1 MAGVVIAGLLTGCGV
16 YYISRVVPRIVQR
29 ASLAQGA
36 ATFSTTYPYHAFE
49 YGFQKKMSEKEAFML
64 LGFGDKVSRIRNRPS
79 EEDVKKR
86 YRNLMKELH
95 SDVNGSP
102 YVATKL
108 NQAKETLL
116 K

>member
-1 MAGVVIAGLLTGCGV
+1 
-16 YYISRVVPRIVQR
+16 
-29 ASLAQGA
+29 
-36 ATFSTTYPYHAFE
+36 
-49 YGFQKKMSEKEAFML
+49 ML